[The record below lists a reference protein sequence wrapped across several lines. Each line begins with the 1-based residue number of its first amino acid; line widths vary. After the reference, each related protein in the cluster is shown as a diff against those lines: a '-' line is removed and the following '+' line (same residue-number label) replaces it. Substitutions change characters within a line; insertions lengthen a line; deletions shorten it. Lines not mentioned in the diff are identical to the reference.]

1 MLERSLEP
9 AAPLPV
15 VLYTRANC
23 PLCDEMQ
30 AEISRAG
37 REGHYELRKV
47 DVDSERALKKEF
59 GLRIPVLEIDGR
71 VEFEGRLTAVDFR
84 QRLDGARL
92 ARRSSGSRNP
102 GGAS

>member
-1 MLERSLEP
+1 MFERFRKP

-23 PLCDEMQ
+23 HLCEEMQ

-37 REGHYELRKV
+37 REEHYVLRKV
-47 DVDSERALKKEF
+47 DVDSRRALKKAF

-71 VEFEGRLTAVDFR
+71 VEFEGRLSATEFR
-84 QRLDGARL
+84 ARLDGAHRSRR
-92 ARRSSGSRNP
+92 ARRRSEGP
-102 GGAS
+102 T

>member
-1 MLERSLEP
+1 MLERSRKP
-9 AAPLPV
+9 ASPLPV

-47 DVDSERALKKEF
+47 DVDAERALKKEF
-59 GLRIPVLEIDGR
+59 GLRIPVLEIAGR
-71 VEFEGRLTAVDFR
+71 VEFEGRLTAAEFR
-84 QRLDGARL
+84 VRLDGARGS
-92 ARRSSGSRNP
+92 RSSSELRDAE
-102 GGAS
+102 GAS